1 VRVVING
8 WFHDRLTTGSS
19 QYLAA
24 LREWLPRV
32 GRGHEF
38 VIVRRAG
45 QPNGTS
51 EGIRWVTAT
60 TPFDRAGNNLAKLWF
75 EQVSF
80 PVTCRRLDA
89 DVAFVPYWAAPG
101 WSPCPVVV
109 TVHDLIPLLLPAY
122 RGGLLQ
128 RGYTWLVSRTARRAA
143 AVLADS
149 EASRQDVMRHLRI
162 SPERL
167 HVVHLAADPRFRRVT
182 DEATLRR
189 VRARYV
195 LPGEPFLLYLGG
207 FDVRKNLPRTL
218 EAYAQL
224 VQRLNA
230 EARDVPRLVIA
241 GQLPAADT
249 AFAPDPR
256 PIIDRLALTDYV
268 HLVGWVEETDK
279 PVLYTLAAGTLFVSE
294 YEGFGLPVLEAMA
307 SDQFVIGNS

>member
-1 VRVVING
+1 MRIVING
-8 WFHDRLTTGSS
+8 WFHDRLTTGSG

-24 LREWLPRV
+24 LREWLPHV
-32 GRGHEF
+32 GPEHEF

-45 QPNGTS
+45 QPAVPS

-80 PVTCRRLDA
+80 PAACRRLDA

-122 RGGLLQ
+122 RGGPLQ

-149 EASRQDVMRHLRI
+149 EASRRDVVSHLRI
-162 SPERL
+162 PPERV
-167 HVVHLAADPRFRRVT
+167 HAVHLAADPRFRHVT

-189 VRARYV
+189 VRERYA

-224 VQRLNA
+224 VRRLGA
-230 EARDVPRLVIA
+230 ESRDVPRLVIA

-268 HLVGWVEETDK
+268 HLTGWVEEADK
-279 PVLYTLAAGTLFVSE
+279 PALYTLAAGTLFISE
-294 YEGFGLPVLEAMA
+294 YEGFGLPILEAMA
-307 SDQFVIGNS
+307 TDQLVIRTS